1 MTPNDDI
8 LPAPALEPA
17 FTLSAVLGEATVI
30 GRLATGG
37 VREYRAVCG
46 GRFTGP
52 GAEGDLLTGGETWLR
67 RSDGVSVVEAVYLVR
82 TEHGSVLR
90 LIGTGYDV
98 DADGFA
104 GTRMTIVVEVDEEG
118 EFGWLSTRA
127 FVAERP
133 AGSDV
138 FVIALVA

>member
-1 MTPNDDI
+1 
-8 LPAPALEPA
+8 
-17 FTLSAVLGEATVI
+17 
-30 GRLATGG
+30 
-37 VREYRAVCG
+37 
-46 GRFTGP
+46 
-52 GAEGDLLTGGETWLR
+52 
-67 RSDGVSVVEAVYLVR
+67 VSVVEAVYLVR

-133 AGSDV
+133 PGSDV
-138 FVIALVA
+138 FAIALVA